1 MDVIFNTYLDVTE
14 YRYLLGFH
22 SKISIISYAN
32 GYNGVCWV
40 QSQAETS
47 IGEVKDFPFEIGLLL
62 LFTVLAVRSFGIALL
77 CIYLHW

>member
-1 MDVIFNTYLDVTE
+1 MDAIFNTCLDVTE
-14 YRYLLGFH
+14 YRYLLGFD
-22 SKISIISYAN
+22 SSISILSYVDEKN
-32 GYNGVCWV
+32 GRF

-47 IGEVKDFPFEIGLLL
+47 IEEVKDFPFEIGLLL